1 MNAVLHDT
9 GAADRRTER
18 VVDHP
23 ELIKARGALPTR
35 LAALAGAV
43 FFVLML
49 IQAGFR
55 NGAPSATDSD
65 QKIFDFVSSH
75 AGRLQLGAVLL
86 GLAMST
92 ALLWLSGL
100 FRTLRQAEGNTL
112 GLSVA
117 ALVGGTLAAASTVIG
132 ALIEGTLATRI
143 ADLGPDQVGMWW
155 TMFLMSTGATLL
167 GLLLLIG
174 TTAVVTLQ
182 TRLFGRWFAVTSVL
196 LALLSLV
203 GAFTIGFAGTGIQV
217 VAGIAVLLDS
227 VWIFLVSVALWRRPN
242 MRS

>member
-1 MNAVLHDT
+1 MNAVLPDT
-9 GAADRRTER
+9 RAVDRRTET

-23 ELIKARGALPTR
+23 EPIEARGALPIR
-35 LAALAGAV
+35 LAAFGGAV

-65 QKIFDFVSSH
+65 QEIFDFVSSH

-86 GLAMST
+86 GLAMSA
-92 ALLWLSGL
+92 ALLWLCGL
-100 FRTLRQAEGNTL
+100 FGALRRAEGRTP

-117 ALVGGTLAAASTVIG
+117 ALVGGTLAAASTVMG

-143 ADLGPDQVGMWW
+143 DDLGPERVGMWW
-155 TMFLMSTGATLL
+155 TLWLMSMGATLL

-174 TTAVVTLQ
+174 MTTVVALRTS
-182 TRLFGRWFAVTSVL
+182 LFPRWFAVTSVL
-196 LALLSLV
+196 LTLLSLV
-203 GAFTIGFAGTGIQV
+203 GAFTIGYAGTGIQV
-217 VAGIAVLLDS
+217 VAGIAVVLDS
-227 VWIFLVSVALWRRPN
+227 VWIFLTSVALWRRP
-242 MRS
+242 SLAS